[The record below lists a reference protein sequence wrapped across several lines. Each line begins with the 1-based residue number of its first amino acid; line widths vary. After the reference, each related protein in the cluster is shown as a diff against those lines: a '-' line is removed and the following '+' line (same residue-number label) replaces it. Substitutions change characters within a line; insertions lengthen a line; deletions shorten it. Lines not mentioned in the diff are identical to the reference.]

1 MRCASY
7 HWGETSPT
15 HLLNL
20 CTLQAFVVAGG
31 RDGSDN
37 YLSSVLTLLPGAEIW
52 TPLASLPRRFD
63 SARASIMEG
72 RLRVTGGGRGGEGGR
87 WKVEGRSEVCVCPFL
102 APFFFLRTLLKIGLK
117 HR

>member
-1 MRCASY
+1 
-7 HWGETSPT
+7 
-15 HLLNL
+15 
-20 CTLQAFVVAGG
+20 
-31 RDGSDN
+31 
-37 YLSSVLTLLPGAEIW
+37 
-52 TPLASLPRRFD
+52 
-63 SARASIMEG
+63 MEG